1 MQQIKTTCTRVTCGT
16 CVVCHKKPA
25 VFHVLKLCDDCFAE
39 LNKIPMPDEK
49 DAQAMNEYA
58 RKRREF
64 LVSGGE

>member
-1 MQQIKTTCTRVTCGT
+1 
-16 CVVCHKKPA
+16 VCHKKPA